1 MEKGEIVSSKVKLM
15 DIFSKEFWFVI
26 PEYQRSYVW
35 ENDNIMELMDD
46 LVFAYENKPDNEY
59 FLGSLVL
66 KKVENK
72 E

>member
-1 MEKGEIVSSKVKLM
+1 MQKGEIVSSKVKLM

-46 LVFAYENKPDNEY
+46 LVFAYENKPDSEY

-72 E
+72 

>member
-1 MEKGEIVSSKVKLM
+1 MEKGQIVSDKVKLM

-59 FLGSLVL
+59 FLG
-66 KKVENK
+66 
-72 E
+72 

>member
-1 MEKGEIVSSKVKLM
+1 M

-66 KKVENK
+66 KK
-72 E
+72 